1 MQSQKGGL
9 ILSQP
14 SLIMNSISNI
24 TFRNATEDDIPTL
37 SILRIKQLNDEG
49 YSETNNIDEH
59 LQQYFQ
65 SSLDDGSLVC
75 RVGIFDERIIA
86 TAAMCF
92 YQLPP
97 TFSNPSGKIAYI
109 TNIYTEVTYRRKGL
123 ATHLLKQ
130 LLADAKKLK
139 FTSVRLHASIH
150 GKSLYEE
157 FGFQETHGFMAI
169 NL

>member
-1 MQSQKGGL
+1 MSSKL
-9 ILSQP
+9 D
-14 SLIMNSISNI
+14 I
-24 TFRNATEDDIPTL
+24 TYRNAKKDDIPTL
-37 SILRIKQLNDEG
+37 SILRIKQLSDEG
-49 YSETNNIDEH
+49 YSDTVNIYEH

-97 TFSNPSGKIAYI
+97 TFSNPTGKVAYI
-109 TNIYTEVTYRRKGL
+109 TNMFTDEEFRRKGL
-123 ATHLLKQ
+123 ATLLLKQ
-130 LLADAKKLK
+130 LLAEAKILK

-150 GKSLYEE
+150 GKSIYEKT
-157 FGFQETHGFMAI
+157 GFRESHGFMAM